1 MEILPPDLWKTIFG
15 FVPAHLFAA
24 RCTCQAWRAFC
35 GKGSA
40 KITYQTI
47 LEQRDGSE
55 WIKKAC
61 ADWWTRE
68 TTHGLLTHA
77 STVGDIRGME
87 LAKAW
92 GAIDFHGALDRAAE
106 NGRLEAMELL
116 VEPGWGATRLDVEL
130 GCAARR
136 GQLEAMRL
144 NRALDHAAKDGQLEA
159 MRLLEKWGANNFI
172 LALRRASEKGYHWA
186 IKFIEEDM
194 ETPD

>member
-92 GAIDFHGALDRAAE
+92 GATKFDKVLPFAAE
-106 NGRLEAMELL
+106 NGQLEAMELL
-116 VEPGWGATRLDVEL
+116 VSPGWGATRLDVEP
-130 GCAARR
+130 GCT
-136 GQLEAMRL
+136 GQLKTIKTIWL
-144 NRALDHAAKDGQLEA
+144 NLALGPAAEGGQLEA
-159 MRLLEKWGANNFI
+159 MRLLEKWGATGFI
-172 LALRRASEKGYHWA
+172 PALRHAAEKGHHWA
-186 IKFIEEDM
+186 IKLIEDM